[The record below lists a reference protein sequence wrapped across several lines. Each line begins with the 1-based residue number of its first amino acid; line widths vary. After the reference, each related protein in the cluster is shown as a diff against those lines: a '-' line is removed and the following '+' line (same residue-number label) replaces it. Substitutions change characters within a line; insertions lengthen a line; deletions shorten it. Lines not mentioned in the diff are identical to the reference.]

1 MKQALKSIE
10 MDKFQ
15 AQGAKKV
22 CRRSDH
28 FVLTIQILLRAALV
42 GMALYGPHL
51 LIKLCASMKLLFSVW
66 LPSLWAP
73 KFAFAVCNFIIVF
86 LVRQSRP
93 PAPDIYHEYAAMQGH
108 CSQRIVAAESVNVRK
123 EMQFVVAAEDE
134 PFVEVEKVGEEKAEP
149 FVEVADVESSS
160 TSVDEVD
167 EIVVVKKEE
176 EETCEGEEDGVVSE
190 EEEGWTVE
198 ELNRRVE
205 EFIAKFNMQSRMEAR
220 MLICCH

>member
-1 MKQALKSIE
+1 MKQAMKSIE
-10 MDKFQ
+10 MDKLQ
-15 AQGAKKV
+15 AQGAKNV

-28 FVLTIQILLRAALV
+28 FVLTIQILLRVALV
-42 GMALYGPHL
+42 GLAFYSPHL
-51 LIKLCASMKLLFSVW
+51 LTKLCASIKLLFSVW

-93 PAPDIYHEYAAMQGH
+93 PTPDIYHEYAAMQGH
-108 CSQRIVAAESVNVRK
+108 CLQSAAAESV
-123 EMQFVVAAEDE
+123 
-134 PFVEVEKVGEEKAEP
+134 EP
-149 FVEVADVESSS
+149 FVEVAEVESSS

-167 EIVVVKKEE
+167 EIVVAKEEE
-176 EETCEGEEDGVVSE
+176 EETCEEEEDGVVSE

-205 EFIAKFNMQSRMEAR
+205 EFIAKFNMQRRMEAR
-220 MLICCH
+220 MLIRCH